1 MRKLVLI
8 TLVLCFVSMLQAQE
22 KEEMKLLFPRTNKN
36 GRVSHGG
43 YGSLTFGYTK
53 IDNQD
58 AVLIGGRLA
67 WVANHRFAMGLAGQ
81 GFFNN
86 LDKDYDYYNPGDYSL
101 AGGYGGLFIEPII
114 MPNYPVHISIP
125 VIMGVGGVAA
135 TKRDNWEQYEYNN
148 NYYYDSDVFLVFEPG
163 VDVEFNIAR
172 FFRLA
177 IGGSYRMTN
186 GINLRYKYID
196 DFNVEQETIVA
207 KDALDGF
214 NLKLSLKFGWF

>member
-86 LDKDYDYYNPGDYSL
+86 LDKDYDYNNPGDYSL

>member
-8 TLVLCFVSMLQAQE
+8 TLVLCFASMIQAQE

-43 YGSLTFGYTK
+43 YGSLSFGYTK

-86 LDKDYDYYNPGDYSL
+86 LDKDYDYNNPGDYSL

>member
-8 TLVLCFVSMLQAQE
+8 TLVLCFASMIQAQE

>member
-1 MRKLVLI
+1 
-8 TLVLCFVSMLQAQE
+8 
-22 KEEMKLLFPRTNKN
+22 MKLLFPRTNKN

>member
-86 LDKDYDYYNPGDYSL
+86 LDKDYNYYNPGDYSL

-186 GINLRYKYID
+186 GVNLRYKYID

>member
-43 YGSLTFGYTK
+43 YGSLSFGYTK

-86 LDKDYDYYNPGDYSL
+86 LDKDYDYNNPGDYSL

>member
-1 MRKLVLI
+1 
-8 TLVLCFVSMLQAQE
+8 
-22 KEEMKLLFPRTNKN
+22 
-36 GRVSHGG
+36 
-43 YGSLTFGYTK
+43 
-53 IDNQD
+53 
-58 AVLIGGRLA
+58 VLIGGRLA

-86 LDKDYDYYNPGDYSL
+86 LDKDYDYNNPGDYSL